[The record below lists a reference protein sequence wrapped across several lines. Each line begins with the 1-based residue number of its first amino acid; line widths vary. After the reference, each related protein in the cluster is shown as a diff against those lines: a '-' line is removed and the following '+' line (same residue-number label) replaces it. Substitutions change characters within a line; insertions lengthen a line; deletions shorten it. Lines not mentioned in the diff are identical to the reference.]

1 MRAHSLTPIC
11 IFDFEDGRA
20 IPVAEDWPAAAPASG
35 AGFRWLHL
43 DLSDPASADWL
54 HAHIPPVAASALAQA
69 ETRPRCD
76 PLADGILLN
85 LRGVNLNPGSA
96 REDMVSLRLWVT
108 PALVVTARIR
118 RIRATDELRQQSD
131 SGRGPGSVALFL
143 SELLHGLSHR
153 IETVSLE
160 LDDRTDGIEEEAL
173 QGAGDMHDRLSA
185 LRLTVIKLR
194 RYLHPQRE
202 ALDALLRNEAGL
214 FDSAGLVL
222 LREAVDRTRRTI
234 EELDATRD
242 RLAAVQDQIAS
253 EQVRLLGRN
262 SFVLSVVAAVFLPLG
277 FLTGLF
283 GVNIAGMPGTG
294 TPLAFW
300 LLAGAS
306 ALLGLAIVLLFR
318 LLKWL

>member
-1 MRAHSLTPIC
+1 
-11 IFDFEDGRA
+11 
-20 IPVAEDWPAAAPASG
+20 
-35 AGFRWLHL
+35 
-43 DLSDPASADWL
+43 
-54 HAHIPPVAASALAQA
+54 
-69 ETRPRCD
+69 
-76 PLADGILLN
+76 
-85 LRGVNLNPGSA
+85 
-96 REDMVSLRLWVT
+96 
-108 PALVVTARIR
+108 
-118 RIRATDELRQQSD
+118 
-131 SGRGPGSVALFL
+131 
-143 SELLHGLSHR
+143 
-153 IETVSLE
+153 
-160 LDDRTDGIEEEAL
+160 
-173 QGAGDMHDRLSA
+173 
-185 LRLTVIKLR
+185 
-194 RYLHPQRE
+194 
-202 ALDALLRNEAGL
+202 LRNEAGL